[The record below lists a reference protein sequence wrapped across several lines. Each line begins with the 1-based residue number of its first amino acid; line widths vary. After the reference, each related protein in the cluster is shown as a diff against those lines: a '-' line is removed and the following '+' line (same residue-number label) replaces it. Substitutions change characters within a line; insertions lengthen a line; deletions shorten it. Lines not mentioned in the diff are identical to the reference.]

1 MLGFMAMISIVVLF
15 HGGNPVTLLWGPASP
30 LKIMASSIAWIP
42 VYALWALPTVGWLL
56 LCSAWSRSKPFLWAI
71 MVPLFAGIFV
81 SWFDLMELFNLD
93 SAWFWRNVVGRL
105 LMGTI
110 PGMDLVYRHGL
121 SENVDSQDVQGVLES
136 LSPASQLASLG
147 SLQIWIGAVVG
158 ALMIYGAIQ
167 LRRRRELAD

>member
-1 MLGFMAMISIVVLF
+1 
-15 HGGNPVTLLWGPASP
+15 
-30 LKIMASSIAWIP
+30 
-42 VYALWALPTVGWLL
+42 
-56 LCSAWSRSKPFLWAI
+56 
-71 MVPLFAGIFV
+71 
-81 SWFDLMELFNLD
+81 
-93 SAWFWRNVVGRL
+93 
-105 LMGTI
+105 
-110 PGMDLVYRHGL
+110 MDLVYRHGL